1 MGTGLLSSAI
11 SGMQVAQIALQTA
24 QHNITNQNTPGFN
37 RQRTVQ
43 SSNIAMLTGAGFIGQ
58 GSHVSTVERMYDSFL
73 GNQVNRAQ
81 TTSSELDTF
90 YTQIAQIDNMLADPN
105 SGLSPALQSFFK
117 GVQQVAANPAQL
129 PSRQAMISSA
139 QTLVARFQGLE
150 ARISQMYEDVNTQ
163 LSTEVATV
171 NSYSRQIA
179 ELNQSIVIA
188 QSSIN
193 QPANDLLDQR
203 DQLVSELNKLIKVTT
218 TTNSDGSFNIFF
230 GTGQQLVVGTQ
241 VMTLTATPSA
251 ADPSKF
257 AVGLSNAGGNQ
268 ELPESLITGG
278 SIGGLLKF
286 RSESLDRTQN
296 DLGRNAASMA
306 LTFNSQHFL
315 GQDLLGQ
322 SIGDADFEADFFT
335 ISQPR
340 VLANNRNTS
349 AAVLTASLAAPSI
362 DGRYTLTRDAA
373 VAAPFTFTLTRQSDG
388 QIWAG
393 TGGPTTGDA
402 LTALQTTVQA
412 ALPAG
417 ELLVLTGA
425 TVAASGST
433 QVLSSAAVGA
443 NFYTKLTNSDYRL
456 AYDGTNHTLTRLT
469 DGKQWATLLPGKT
482 FADLS
487 AEVAGSE
494 GFSFA
499 LTGAMNAGDTF
510 VIRPVAEAAKNMAV
524 NPAIVGDARLIAAAM
539 PIRTASASTNSGS
552 GNISAGETFSGFS
565 ATLVPAVGVSY
576 DSVTGLL
583 TLTGVPAGENISV
596 TVGSATTVY
605 SGPTIP
611 FTSGAKISF
620 AGVSFVI
627 NGNLNNGDSFSIGE
641 NTAGVSDGRNA
652 LALGSLQTQN
662 TMSGKTASYQ
672 TAYAQLVS
680 DVGNK
685 TRQLSVTGE
694 AQQALLKQSQAAR
707 ESLSGVN
714 LDEEAANL
722 IRFQQAYQASA
733 KSLQIG
739 TGLFDTLL
747 GIMS

>member
-11 SGMQVAQIALQTA
+11 SGLQSAQIALQTA
-24 QHNITNQNTPGFN
+24 QHNISNQNTAGFN
-37 RQRTVQ
+37 RQRIVQ
-43 SSNIAMLTGAGFIGQ
+43 TSNIAMLTGAGFIGQ
-58 GSHVSTVERMYDSFL
+58 GAHVSTVERMYDSFL

-81 TTSSELDTF
+81 TTSSELGTY

-105 SGLSPALQSFFK
+105 SGLSPALQSFFT
-117 GVQQVAANPAQL
+117 GVQQVAANPSQL

-139 QTLVARFQGLE
+139 QSLVARFQGIE
-150 ARISQMYEDVNTQ
+150 ARLSQMYEDVNTQ

-171 NSYSRQIA
+171 NSYAKQIA
-179 ELNQSIVIA
+179 ELNQNIVIA

-203 DQLVSELNKLIKVTT
+203 DQLVGELNKLIKVTT
-218 TTNSDGSFNIFF
+218 TTNSDGSFNVFF

-241 VMTLTATPSA
+241 VMSMTATPSA

-296 DLGRNAASMA
+296 DLGRNAASLA
-306 LTFNSQHFL
+306 LTFNAQNAL

-322 SIGDADFEADFFT
+322 SIGDANFKANFFS
-335 ISQPR
+335 ISQPT
-340 VLANNRNTS
+340 VLANNRNSS
-349 AAVLTASLAAPSI
+349 AAVLTAALAAPSI
-362 DGRYTLTRDAA
+362 DGRYTLAQPA
-373 VAAPFTFTLTRQSDG
+373 VPLDPLKPFELTRQSDG
-388 QIWAG
+388 KVWNNATIAG
-393 TGGPTTGDA
+393 LSADVASEGLD
-402 LTALQTTVQA
+402 LTNADVSIL
-412 ALPAG
+412 
-417 ELLVLTGA
+417 GA
-425 TVAASGST
+425 ST
-433 QVLSSAAVGA
+433 QVFSSAANGA

-456 AYDGTNHTLTRLT
+456 SYDGTNHTLTRLT
-469 DGKQWATLLPGKT
+469 DGKQWATSAVVPIKS
-482 FADLS
+482 FAQLS

-494 GFSFA
+494 GFSFSLA
-499 LTGAMNAGDTF
+499 GAMNASDSF
-510 VIRPVAEAAKNMAV
+510 VIRPVVEAARNMAV
-524 NPAIVGDARLIAAAM
+524 NSAVAGDTRLIAAAM
-539 PIRTASASTNSGS
+539 PIRTELASTNSGS
-552 GNISAGETFSGFS
+552 GKISAGETFSGFS
-565 ATLVPAVGVSY
+565 SSSIPASGVTLAYASG
-576 DSVTGLL
+576 TGFL

-596 TVGSATTVY
+596 TVGGTTTVY
-605 SGPTIP
+605 PGPTIP
-611 FTSGAKISF
+611 YTSDATISF
-620 AGVSFVI
+620 AGVRLEIS
-627 NGNLNNGDSFSIGE
+627 GNLNDGDKFSIE
-641 NTAGVSDGRNA
+641 DNTAGVSDGRNA

-662 TMSGKTASYQ
+662 TMSGKAASYQ

-685 TRQLSVTGE
+685 TRQISVTGD

-707 ESLSGVN
+707 EALSGVN

-722 IRFQQAYQASA
+722 IRYQQAYQASA

>member
-37 RQRTVQ
+37 RQRIVQ
-43 SSNIAMLTGAGFIGQ
+43 TSNIAMLTGAGFIGQ
-58 GSHVSTVERMYDSFL
+58 GSHVSTVERLYDGFL

-81 TTSSELDTF
+81 TTSSELDTY

-129 PSRQAMISSA
+129 PARQAMISSA
-139 QTLVARFQGLE
+139 QSLVARFQGLE

-188 QSSIN
+188 ESSIN

-218 TTNSDGSFNIFF
+218 TTNSDGSFNVFF

-306 LTFNSQHFL
+306 LTFNAQHAL

-322 SIGDADFEADFFT
+322 SIGDTNFAADFFT
-335 ISQPR
+335 ISQPN
-340 VLANNRNTS
+340 VMANSRNTS
-349 AAVLTASLAAPSI
+349 VAELTASLAAPSI
-362 DGRYTLTRDAA
+362 DGRYTLDN
-373 VAAPFTFTLTRQSDG
+373 VAGTYSLTRQADG
-388 QIWAG
+388 IVW
-393 TGGPTTGDA
+393 TGA
-402 LTALQTTVQA
+402 SLAALQATVQA
-412 ALPAG
+412 ALPAS
-417 ELLVLTGA
+417 ETLVLTGA
-425 TVAASGST
+425 TVAVGAST
-433 QVLSSAAVGA
+433 QVLSSAADGA

-456 AYDGTNHTLTRLT
+456 SYDGTNHTLTRLT
-469 DGKQWATLLPGKT
+469 DGKQWATSTVVPLKT

-487 AEVAGSE
+487 SEVAGSE

-499 LTGAMNAGDTF
+499 LAGVMDAGDSF
-510 VIRPVAEAAKNMAV
+510 VIRPVAEAARNMAV
-524 NPAIVGDARLIAAAM
+524 NPTVAGDARLIAAAM
-539 PIRTASASTNSGS
+539 PIRTASASANSGS
-552 GNISAGETFSGFS
+552 GNISAGQTFSGFS
-565 ATLVPAVGVSY
+565 ATSIPAAGVSLTY
-576 DSVTGLL
+576 ASGTGLL
-583 TLTGVPAGENISV
+583 TLTGVPANANISV
-596 TVGSATTVY
+596 TMGSATTVY

-611 FTSGAKISF
+611 FTSGATISF
-620 AGVSFVI
+620 AGVSFKI

-694 AQQALLKQSQAAR
+694 AQQALLKQSQSAR

-722 IRFQQAYQASA
+722 LRFQQAYQASA

-739 TGLFDTLL
+739 SGLFDTLL

>member
-11 SGMQVAQIALQTA
+11 SGMQGAQIALQTA

-43 SSNIAMLTGAGFIGQ
+43 TTNIAMLTGAGFIGQ
-58 GSHVSTVERMYDSFL
+58 GSHVSTVDRMYDSFL
-73 GNQVNRAQ
+73 GNQVNSAQ
-81 TTSSELDTF
+81 TTSSELSTY

-105 SGLSPALQSFFK
+105 SGLSPALQSFFT

-129 PSRQAMISSA
+129 PSRQAMTSSA
-139 QTLVARFQGLE
+139 QSLVARFQGIE
-150 ARISQMYEDVNTQ
+150 ARLSQMYEDVNTQ

-171 NSYSRQIA
+171 NSYAKQIA

-218 TTNSDGSFNIFF
+218 TTNSDGSFNVFF
-230 GTGQQLVVGTQ
+230 GTGQQLVVGAQ
-241 VMTLTATPSA
+241 VMTMTAKPST
-251 ADPSKF
+251 ADPSRF
-257 AVGLSNAGGNQ
+257 AVGLGNAGGNQ

-286 RSESLDRTQN
+286 RSESLDRTAN
-296 DLGRNAASMA
+296 DLGRNAASLA
-306 LTFNSQHFL
+306 LTFNAQQAL

-322 SIGDADFEADFFT
+322 STGDTNFASDFFK
-335 ISQPR
+335 ISSPT
-340 VLANNRNTS
+340 VLSNSRNTS
-349 AAVLTASLAAPSI
+349 GAVLTATLAAPSI
-362 DGRYTLTRDAA
+362 DGRYTLAN
-373 VAAPFTFTLTRQSDG
+373 VAGTYSLTRQSDG
-388 QIWAG
+388 SVWSGASL
-393 TGGPTTGDA
+393 A
-402 LTALQTTVQA
+402 ALQTTVQA
-412 ALPAG
+412 ALPAN

-425 TVAASGST
+425 TVAAGSST
-433 QVLSSAAVGA
+433 QVLSSAADSA

-456 AYDGTNHTLTRLT
+456 SYDGTNHTLTRLT
-469 DGKQWATLLPGKT
+469 DGKQWATNASALPPKT

-487 AEVAGSE
+487 AEVAGSD

-499 LTGAMNAGDTF
+499 LVGAMNAGESF
-510 VIRPVAEAAKNMAV
+510 VIRPVAEAARNLVV
-524 NPAIVGDARLIAAAM
+524 NPTVAGDARLIAAGM
-539 PIRTASASTNSGS
+539 PIRTTTALTNSGS
-552 GNISAGETFSGFS
+552 GKISAGEAFSGFS
-565 ATLVPAVGVSY
+565 ATSLPAAGITLTYASG
-576 DSVTGLL
+576 TGLL
-583 TLTGVPAGENISV
+583 TLTGVPAGANISV
-596 TVGSATTVY
+596 TVGGNTTVY
-605 SGPTIP
+605 PGPTVP
-611 FTSGAKISF
+611 YSSGTQISF
-620 AGVSFVI
+620 AGVSFEI
-627 NGNLNNGDSFSIGE
+627 NGILSNGDSFSIVK

-662 TMSGKTASYQ
+662 TMSGKTASFQ

-685 TRQLSVTGE
+685 TRQIAVTGE
-694 AQQALLKQSQAAR
+694 AQLALLKQSQAAR

-722 IRFQQAYQASA
+722 IRYQQAYQASA

-739 TGLFDTLL
+739 TNLFDTLL

>member
-11 SGMQVAQIALQTA
+11 SGMQGAQIALQTA

-43 SSNIAMLTGAGFIGQ
+43 TTNIAMLTGAGFIGQ
-58 GSHVSTVERMYDSFL
+58 GSHVSTVERLYDSFL
-73 GNQVNRAQ
+73 GNQVNRSQ
-81 TTSSELDTF
+81 TTSSELQTY
-90 YTQIAQIDNMLADPN
+90 YTQIAQIDNMLADTN

-129 PSRQAMISSA
+129 PARQAMISSA
-139 QTLVARFQGLE
+139 QTLAARFQGLE
-150 ARISQMYEDVNTQ
+150 ARIAQMYEDVNTQ

-188 QSSIN
+188 ESSIN
-193 QPANDLLDQR
+193 QPANDLHDQR

-218 TTNSDGSFNIFF
+218 TTNSDGSFNVFF

-241 VMTLTATPSA
+241 VMTMTATPSA
-251 ADPSKF
+251 ADPSRF
-257 AVGLSNAGGNQ
+257 AVGLSNAGGTQ

-286 RSESLDRTQN
+286 RSESLDRVEN
-296 DLGRNAASMA
+296 DLGRNAASLA
-306 LTFNSQHFL
+306 LTFNAQQAL

-322 SIGDADFEADFFT
+322 SIGDADFKTDFFT
-335 ISQPR
+335 ISLPT
-340 VLANNRNTS
+340 VLANSQNTS
-349 AAVLTASLAAPSI
+349 ASVLTATLAAPSI
-362 DGRYTLTRDAA
+362 DGRYTLAN
-373 VAAPFTFTLTRQSDG
+373 VAGTYSLTRQSDG
-388 QIWAG
+388 MVWTGAVAG
-393 TGGPTTGDA
+393 LP
-402 LTALQTTVQA
+402 ALQAVV
-412 ALPAG
+412 PASEG
-417 ELLVLTGA
+417 ITLTGA
-425 TVAASGST
+425 TVAAGAST
-433 QVLSSAAVGA
+433 QVLSSVADSA
-443 NFYTKLTNSDYRL
+443 NFYTKLTNADYRL
-456 AYDGTNHTLTRLT
+456 SYDGTNHTLTRLT

-499 LTGAMNAGDTF
+499 LAGAMNTGDSF
-510 VIRPVAEAAKNMAV
+510 VIRPVAAAAKNIGV
-524 NPAIVGDARLIAAAM
+524 NPTIAGDARLIAAAM
-539 PIRTASASTNSGS
+539 PIRTATTSTNSGS

-565 ATLVPAVGVSY
+565 ATSIPAAGVTLTYASG
-576 DSVTGLL
+576 TGLL
-583 TLTGVPAGENISV
+583 TLASVPAVENISV
-596 TVGSATTVY
+596 TVGGATTVY
-605 SGPTIP
+605 PGPTIP
-611 FTSGAKISF
+611 YTSDATISF
-620 AGVSFVI
+620 AGVSFKI
-627 NGNLNNGDSFSIGE
+627 NGNLSNGDGFSIGD
-641 NTAGVSDGRNA
+641 NTAGVSDGRNT

-685 TRQLSVTGE
+685 TRQISVTGE
-694 AQQALLKQSQAAR
+694 AQQALLEQSQAAR
-707 ESLSGVN
+707 EALSGVN

-739 TGLFDTLL
+739 TSLFDTLL
-747 GIMS
+747 GIMG

>member
-11 SGMQVAQIALQTA
+11 SGMQGAQIALQTA

-43 SSNIAMLTGAGFIGQ
+43 VTNIAMLTGAGFIGQ
-58 GSHVSTVERMYDSFL
+58 GSHVSTVERLYDSFL
-73 GNQVNRAQ
+73 GNQVNRTQ
-81 TTSSELDTF
+81 TTSSELETY

-105 SGLSPALQSFFK
+105 SGLSPALQDFFK
-117 GVQQVAANPAQL
+117 GVQQVAANPSQL
-129 PSRQAMISSA
+129 PARQAMISTA
-139 QTLVARFQGLE
+139 QSLVARFQGLE
-150 ARISQMYEDVNTQ
+150 ARLGQMYEDVNTQ

-188 QSSIN
+188 ESSIN
-193 QPANDLLDQR
+193 QPANDLHDQR
-203 DQLVSELNKLIKVTT
+203 DQLVSELNMLIKVTT
-218 TTNSDGSFNIFF
+218 TTNTDGSFNVFI

-241 VMTLTATPSA
+241 VMTMTATPSA
-251 ADPSKF
+251 ADPSRF

-296 DLGRNAASMA
+296 DLGRNAASLA
-306 LTFNSQHFL
+306 LTFNAQQAL

-322 SIGDADFEADFFT
+322 SIGDANFKTDFFT
-335 ISQPR
+335 ISSPT
-340 VLANNRNTS
+340 VLANNGNTS
-349 AAVLTASLAAPSI
+349 AAVLTATLAAPSI
-362 DGRYTLTRDAA
+362 DGRYTLAN
-373 VAAPFTFTLTRQSDG
+373 VAGTYSLTRQSDG
-388 QIWAG
+388 VVW
-393 TGGPTTGDA
+393 TGATLG
-402 LTALQTTVQA
+402 ALQATVLA
-412 ALPAG
+412 ALPAS
-417 ELLVLTGA
+417 EVLTLTGA
-425 TVAASGST
+425 TVAVGAST
-433 QVLSSAAVGA
+433 QVLSSAADSA
-443 NFYTKLTNSDYRL
+443 NFYTKLTNADYRL
-456 AYDGTNHTLTRLT
+456 SYDGTNHTLTRLT

-482 FADLS
+482 FANLS

-499 LTGAMNAGDTF
+499 LAGAMNAGDTF
-510 VIRPVAEAAKNMAV
+510 VIRPVAEAAKNMVV
-524 NPAIVGDARLIAAAM
+524 NPAVAGDARLIAAAM

-552 GNISAGETFSGFS
+552 GKVSAGNTFSGFS
-565 ATLVPAVGVSY
+565 ATSIPATGVSLTY
-576 DSVTGLL
+576 ASGTGLL
-583 TLTGVPAGENISV
+583 TLTGVPAGANISV

-605 SGPTIP
+605 PGPTIP
-611 FTSGAKISF
+611 YASDATISF
-620 AGVSFVI
+620 AGVSFKI

-680 DVGNK
+680 DIGNK
-685 TRQLSVTGE
+685 TRQISVTGE
-694 AQQALLKQSQAAR
+694 AQKSLLKQSQAAR
-707 ESLSGVN
+707 EALSGVN

-747 GIMS
+747 GIMG

>member
-1 MGTGLLSSAI
+1 MSTGLLSSAI
-11 SGMQVAQIALQTA
+11 TGMQVAQFALQTA

-37 RQRTVQ
+37 RQRTIQ
-43 SSNIAMLTGAGFIGQ
+43 SSNIAMLTGAGFVGQ

-81 TTSSELDTF
+81 TTSSELDT
-90 YTQIAQIDNMLADPN
+90 YYKQIAQIDNMLADSN

-129 PSRQAMISSA
+129 PARQAMISSA

-150 ARISQMYEDVNTQ
+150 ARIGQMYEDVNTQ

-188 QSSIN
+188 ESSIN

-203 DQLVSELNKLIKVTT
+203 DQLVSELNKLIKITT
-218 TTNSDGSFNIFF
+218 ITNSDGSFNVFF

-241 VMTLTATPSA
+241 VMTMSAAPSA

-257 AVGLSNAGGNQ
+257 AVGLSTAGGNQ
-268 ELPESLITGG
+268 ELPESLISGG

-306 LTFNSQHFL
+306 LTFNAQHAL

-322 SIGDADFEADFFT
+322 SISDANFKADFFT
-335 ISQPR
+335 ISQPT
-340 VLANNRNTS
+340 VLVNNRNTS
-349 AAVLTASLAAPSI
+349 AAVLTAELVAPSI
-362 DGRYTLTRDAA
+362 DGRYTLAN
-373 VAAPFTFTLTRQSDG
+373 VAGTYSLTRQTDG
-388 QIWAG
+388 IVW
-393 TGGPTTGDA
+393 TGA
-402 LTALQTTVQA
+402 SLAALQTTVQA
-412 ALPAG
+412 ALTAS
-417 ELLVLTGA
+417 ETLVLTGA
-425 TVAASGST
+425 TVAVSEST
-433 QVLSSAAVGA
+433 QVLSSTADGA
-443 NFYTKLTNSDYRL
+443 NFYTKLINSDYRL
-456 AYDGTNHTLTRLT
+456 SYDGTNHTLTRLT
-469 DGKQWATLLPGKT
+469 DGMSWNNTSLPALSKT
-482 FADLS
+482 IAN
-487 AEVAGSE
+487 SE
-494 GFSFA
+494 GFSISLA
-499 LTGAMNAGDTF
+499 SGTMSGGDSF
-510 VIRPVAEAAKNMAV
+510 VIRPVAEAARNIAV
-524 NPAIVGDARLIAAAM
+524 NASVAGDARLIAAAM
-539 PIRTASASTNSGS
+539 PIRAASAPTNSGS
-552 GNISAGETFSGFS
+552 GKISAGETFSGFS
-565 ATLVPAVGVSY
+565 ATSMTIAGVSLTY
-576 DSVTGLL
+576 ASGTGLL
-583 TLTGVPAGENISV
+583 TLSGVPANANISV
-596 TVGSATTVY
+596 TAGSKTTVY
-605 SGPTIP
+605 PGPSILY
-611 FTSGAKISF
+611 TSDATISF
-620 AGVSFVI
+620 AGVSFKI
-627 NGNLNNGDSFSIGE
+627 SGNLNNGDSFSIGE

-672 TAYAQLVS
+672 MAYAQLVS

-685 TRQLSVTGE
+685 TRQISVTGE

-739 TGLFDTLL
+739 AGLFDTLL
-747 GIMS
+747 GIMN